1 MTSAVRPGWGLPH
14 LALTGLTAAVVAA
27 SSFGGLGT
35 LKTVDLSGLRLGFA
49 APEGAAAPALAGAA
63 PETPAPPFVLNA
75 KTAADAAQAA
85 RCLGQ
90 AIYYEAGFQ
99 PIEGK
104 RAIAQVIV
112 NRVRDRDF
120 PKTVCGVVYEGWKR
134 RTGCQFSFVCDGSL
148 WRRPPTA
155 DELASAEQIAR
166 DALSGYVMAAVGTA
180 THYHTW
186 KVDPYWNDTLVKTA
200 QIGDHIFYRWPGKAG
215 LPTFLQPERYAG
227 EEVKAAHEGPRVALG

>member
-14 LALTGLTAAVVAA
+14 LALSGLTAAVVAA

-35 LKTVDLSGLRLGFA
+35 LQNIDLTQLKLPF
-49 APEGAAAPALAGAA
+49 AAAPAAAPDLAGAPEVPAA
-63 PETPAPPFVLNA
+63 PAFVLHA
-75 KTAADAAQAA
+75 DAADASQAV
-85 RCLGQ
+85 RCLAQ
-90 AIYYEAGFQ
+90 AIYFEAGFQ
-99 PIEGK
+99 PVEGK
-104 RAIAQVIV
+104 RAVAQVV
-112 NRVRDRDF
+112 LNRVRDRDF

-134 RTGCQFSFVCDGSL
+134 HTGCQFSFVCDGSL
-148 WRRPPTA
+148 WRRPPSP
-155 DELASAEQIAR
+155 EEMASAAGIAR

-215 LPTFLQPERYAG
+215 TPERLDADRYAG
-227 EEVKAAHEGPRVALG
+227 NEVRVASQAPRIALG